1 MASGSDLED
10 HERHRF
16 PVVVHVLLWRGAG
29 TGAELFLLQR
39 AGTGFMDGF
48 HVPPGGHL
56 HAGEGVADGARRECA
71 EETGVT
77 PTDLVPVCVL
87 PYRSGRH
94 QGFNI
99 VFEGRTFAGEPGVG
113 EPERCVAA
121 GWFAPGALPTPLAPW
136 LQDVLAMRDAGEW
149 YRELVWR

>member
-1 MASGSDLED
+1 MASGSDLAD
-10 HERHRF
+10 RERHRF

-29 TGAELFLLQR
+29 ADAELFLLQR

-56 HAGEGVADGARRECA
+56 HAGEGVIEGARRECA
-71 EETGVT
+71 EETGVIPAEVT
-77 PTDLVPVCVL
+77 PVCVL

-94 QGFNI
+94 QGFNFI
-99 VFEGRTFAGEPGVG
+99 FDGRRLDGEPGVA
-113 EPERCVAA
+113 EPDRCAAA
-121 GWFAPGALPTPLAPW
+121 GWFPRAALPQPLAPW
-136 LQDVLAMRDAGEW
+136 LPDVLAMRDTGEW